1 MIADGF
7 YCRGF
12 SFVYLA
18 EDQSGRLFAMK
29 KIRCTFGTE
38 TVDEALKEVE
48 MYKKFPHRNIIKVLV
63 RINEQKPSQ
72 YLDRTN
78 TMW

>member
-1 MIADGF
+1 MLTVLC
-7 YCRGF
+7 CRGF

-63 RINEQKPSQ
+63 RISERNPSQ
-72 YLDRTN
+72 CLDRTN
-78 TMW
+78 TIW